1 MPYPTM
7 HSVNHEGERQRLLA
21 YVFDL
26 GKRRQPPGPLD
37 LPVCV
42 YVAQAQAL
50 PTGTV
55 SKINIFRQNKSGLLR
70 SCPALLAYACM

>member
-1 MPYPTM
+1 M
-7 HSVNHEGERQRLLA
+7 HSVNHKGKRQRLLA
-21 YVFDL
+21 YVFL
-26 GKRRQPPGPLD
+26 VNIASRPVRRP

-55 SKINIFRQNKSGLLR
+55 SKINIF
-70 SCPALLAYACM
+70 